1 MAWKSG
7 FFNSVNGDRVYNAQD
22 MSEMFKGL
30 ITDGIYESVGNKLAV
45 QPSGGMVIQIATGRG
60 FFNSHWVDNSTPYL
74 TTLESADVTLN
85 RYAAVCIRV
94 DDSDSGRTAEP
105 VIKYSDYATEPVKP
119 TMERTDTVN
128 EYCLAYIYINAGVTE
143 ITAGDIEDTRS
154 NTDLCGWVTGLIE
167 QLDTNTM
174 YAQWEALFYEWF
186 NGLQSLIDENVQT
199 RLVSD
204 VEQLKTDVS
213 TLEGRALKSTGV
225 FDGLGWDSQDDGT
238 YIQTITVNGVTAD
251 NDILVSP
258 SAEYKDTYIAMGC
271 TAIAQDENSITF
283 SCTDP
288 DDIAMEVEVII
299 FNF

>member
-30 ITDGIYESVGNKLAV
+30 ITDGIYESVGDKLAV
-45 QPSGGMVIQIATGRG
+45 QPSSGMVIQIATGRG

-74 TTLESADVTLN
+74 TTLEPADVTLN

-119 TMERTDTVN
+119 TMERSDTIN
-128 EYCLAYIYINAGVTE
+128 EYCLGYIYISAGATE
-143 ITAGDIEDTRS
+143 ITASDIEDTRS

-167 QLDTNTM
+167 QVDTKTM
-174 YAQWEALFYEWF
+174 YTQWEALFYDWF
-186 NGLQSLIDENVQT
+186 NGLQNLIDENVQT
-199 RLVSD
+199 RLVAD
-204 VEQLKTDVS
+204 VETLK
-213 TLEGRALKSTGV
+213 GRALKSTGT
-225 FDGLGWDSQDDGT
+225 FDDLAWNSQSDGT
-238 YIQTITVNGVTAD
+238 YTQTITVNGVTAD
-251 NDILVSP
+251 NDISVSP
-258 SAEYKDTYIAMGC
+258 TDEFKDTYIAMGC

-288 DDIAMEVEVII
+288 QDVAIEVEVII